1 MAESTKHRNA
11 FERYFRLGAKRSIE
25 RLHEAMQAEGDAPS
39 LRTLYGWS
47 SKCGWQD
54 RLAELE
60 RKAREAEQE
69 VFIEEIREMDKRH
82 VKEALLLQQK
92 GAEWLATMDLK
103 AVTLAG
109 AIRAIEVGVMLERT
123 ARGSER
129 KIDITQQLREMAIRE
144 GLDPDQAVRDAQE
157 IVRSMEG

>member
-47 SKCGWQD
+47 STYGWQD

-92 GAEWLATMDLK
+92 GAEWLVTLDLK

-109 AIRAIEVGVMLERT
+109 AIRAIQVGVMLERK